1 MEVKMKSRYHKN
13 IILLYAFSFFD
24 GFIMAYVIER
34 LFWAKRG
41 MSVNMVVSTEI
52 LYCIIVVLLEV
63 PSGIL
68 ADIFGRKKMLL
79 MAGFFSVI
87 ELVIIYFAYSYAMFA
102 IAIVFAGISNA
113 AESGSMQALMYDSL
127 AMEKRE
133 FDFEATYGKFHVF
146 DTMSSS
152 LAALCGG
159 ITAYYVGLEA
169 NYVVSIGS
177 KIMAF
182 VLLMFLTEAPRQA
195 LQEVKISI
203 NSFGV
208 YLKEGTKFFR
218 NHHVLFCY
226 CVNGMVLGACWN
238 YIDEFWQLLMQAVK
252 VPVIFFGGI
261 SILYSVFTIPGNLLV
276 NHLKKRL
283 SYPVFFTTIP
293 FIYGSCFLVITFMDS
308 YMVLL
313 PLMYMGIWHGI
324 LQPLLDGAVL
334 HKAES
339 AVRATVESMV
349 SFIMRF
355 VSIGVGLLF
364 SLFADRSIFQGFGSL
379 GMICFVYGMINFIW
393 IRRSA

>member
-1 MEVKMKSRYHKN
+1 
-13 IILLYAFSFFD
+13 
-24 GFIMAYVIER
+24 
-34 LFWAKRG
+34 
-41 MSVNMVVSTEI
+41 
-52 LYCIIVVLLEV
+52 
-63 PSGIL
+63 
-68 ADIFGRKKMLL
+68 
-79 MAGFFSVI
+79 
-87 ELVIIYFAYSYAMFA
+87 
-102 IAIVFAGISNA
+102 
-113 AESGSMQALMYDSL
+113 
-127 AMEKRE
+127 
-133 FDFEATYGKFHVF
+133 
-146 DTMSSS
+146 
-152 LAALCGG
+152 
-159 ITAYYVGLEA
+159 
-169 NYVVSIGS
+169 
-177 KIMAF
+177 
-182 VLLMFLTEAPRQA
+182 
-195 LQEVKISI
+195 
-203 NSFGV
+203 
-208 YLKEGTKFFR
+208 
-218 NHHVLFCY
+218 
-226 CVNGMVLGACWN
+226 MVLGACWN

-313 PLMYMGIWHGI
+313 PLMFMGIWHGI